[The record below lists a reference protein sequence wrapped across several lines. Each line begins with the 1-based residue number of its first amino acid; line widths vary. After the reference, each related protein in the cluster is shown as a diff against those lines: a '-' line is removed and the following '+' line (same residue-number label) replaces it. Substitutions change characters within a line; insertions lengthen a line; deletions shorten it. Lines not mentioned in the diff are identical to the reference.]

1 MFYHNLLGFYYF
13 YLNVGNPPVVSPA
26 PASTG
31 HDIVPPPATPRR
43 ALRTEAL
50 LSSAR
55 NVGWFKNRWQGLLQ
69 VPRSRTHLGGLKERH
84 VCSPFRFSDVAT
96 DNISQFQISSQ
107 SFKPF
112 FF

>member
-55 NVGWFKNRWQGLLQ
+55 NVG
-69 VPRSRTHLGGLKERH
+69 
-84 VCSPFRFSDVAT
+84 
-96 DNISQFQISSQ
+96 
-107 SFKPF
+107 
-112 FF
+112 